1 MREQILL
8 IYNPKAGKGM
18 FLNHLSTVIDLFVK
32 AGFRIEVYPTQANG
46 DAVKKLSTVEE
57 KEFSMIVTA
66 GGDGT
71 LDEVVTG
78 MLNHGLDI
86 PIGYIPVGSTNDYA
100 TSLGLSSNVVQAV
113 GDILDGI
120 PKKVDAGRL
129 NDQHVF
135 IYVAAFGAFTDV
147 AYETN
152 QDMKNILGHVA
163 YLIEATKRIT
173 DLKPYHLKVHSDSLT
188 REGDYLF
195 GMVTNSISVGGF
207 RNITGKGVELDDGVF
222 EVTLIRR
229 PTNLI
234 ELNEIVTSLLT
245 QNYKTQMIDYF
256 KTDRIELSCEEEMP
270 WTLDGEFGGAYKE
283 TTIVNERQRIRI
295 FTDPSKIRSVLVPI
309 E

>member
-1 MREQILL
+1 MSEQMQL
-8 IYNPKAGKGM
+8 IYNPKAGKGL

-46 DAVKKLSTVEE
+46 DAVKKLAKVGSQ
-57 KEFSMIVTA
+57 EFSMIVTA

-113 GDILDGI
+113 GDILDGV

-152 QDMKNILGHVA
+152 QDMKNVLGHLA
-163 YLIEATKRIT
+163 YIIEATKRMA
-173 DLKPYHLKVHSDSLT
+173 DLKPYHLKVQSDTFS

-222 EVTLIRR
+222 EVTLIRT
-229 PTNLI
+229 PSNI
-234 ELNEIVTSLLT
+234 MELNEIVTALLT
-245 QNYKTQMIDYF
+245 QNYKTSLIDYF
-256 KTDRIELSCEEEMP
+256 KTDKITLCSEEEIP

-283 TTIVNERQRIRI
+283 AKIVNERQRIRI
-295 FTDPSKIRSVLVPI
+295 FTDPTKIRSFLIPI
-309 E
+309 N